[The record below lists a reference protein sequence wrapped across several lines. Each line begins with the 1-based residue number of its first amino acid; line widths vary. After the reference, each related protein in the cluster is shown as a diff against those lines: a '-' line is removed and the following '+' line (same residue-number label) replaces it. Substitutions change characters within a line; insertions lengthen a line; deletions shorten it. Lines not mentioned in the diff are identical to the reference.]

1 MTEEEH
7 IAAPAGASHDRV
19 ASVDELETADTKV
32 GGPRAGGHVCVCVC
46 MHGHVYVCVQ
56 MCVCVCVF
64 VHVYER
70 ERERERE
77 TNVYIYKHTHIVGIQ
92 STVSPTCYRRCIPL
106 ISSLMYTTTVGEPV
120 DMVSAG
126 VVELMVTVKKR
137 VPSVTKF
144 AVVLMLQ
151 TLLVD
156 PASRGRT

>member
-1 MTEEEH
+1 MSWELQTQ
-7 IAAPAGASHDRV
+7 RL
-19 ASVDELETADTKV
+19 VDLELV
-32 GGPRAGGHVCVCVC
+32 VVCVCVC
-46 MHGHVYVCVQ
+46 VRAWP
-56 MCVCVCVF
+56 CVCVCTDVCVF
-64 VHVYER
+64 VCVYER

-77 TNVYIYKHTHIVGIQ
+77 RECVHLQVHIVGIQ

-156 PASRGRT
+156 PASSGRT